1 LTNPSKAKGTRWEVA
16 VATFLREAGF
26 TEVYR
31 MAQTGEF
38 DAGDLGGISEVAF
51 ECRDHNRITLAENVD
66 DANERARNKD
76 AKYGVTV
83 MKRRGRKAADGYVV
97 MDLATFARLLT
108 DLLT

>member
-1 LTNPSKAKGTRWEVA
+1 MA

-26 TEVYR
+26 IEVYR

-51 ECRDHNRITLAENVD
+51 ECRDRNRLTLAENVD
-66 DANERARNKD
+66 DANSRAINKK

-97 MDLATFARLLT
+97 MDLATFARLLA

>member
-26 TEVYR
+26 IEVYR

-51 ECRDHNRITLAENVD
+51 ECRDRNRLTLAENVD
-66 DANERARNKD
+66 DANSRAINKK

-97 MDLATFARLLT
+97 MDLATFARLLA

>member
-1 LTNPSKAKGTRWEVA
+1 VA

-26 TEVYR
+26 IEVYR

-51 ECRDHNRITLAENVD
+51 ECRDRNRLTLAENVD
-66 DANERARNKD
+66 DANSRAINKK

-97 MDLATFARLLT
+97 MDLATFARLLA

>member
-1 LTNPSKAKGTRWEVA
+1 MTNPSKAKGTRWEVA
-16 VATFLREAGF
+16 VATFLREAGCI
-26 TEVYR
+26 EVYR

-51 ECRDHNRITLAENVD
+51 ECRDRNRLTLAENVD
-66 DANERARNKD
+66 DANSRAINKK

-97 MDLATFARLLT
+97 MDLATFARLLA

>member
-1 LTNPSKAKGTRWEVA
+1 MTNPSKAKGTRWEVA

-26 TEVYR
+26 IEVYR

-38 DAGDLGGISEVAF
+38 DAGGLGGISEVAF
-51 ECRDHNRITLAENVD
+51 ECRDRNRLTLAENVD
-66 DANERARNKD
+66 DANSRAINKK

-97 MDLATFARLLT
+97 MDLATFARLLA

>member
-1 LTNPSKAKGTRWEVA
+1 MTNPSKAKGTRWEVA
-16 VATFLREAGF
+16 VATFLREAGVI
-26 TEVYR
+26 EVYR

-51 ECRDHNRITLAENVD
+51 ECRDRNRLTLAENVD
-66 DANERARNKD
+66 DANSRAINKK

-97 MDLATFARLLT
+97 MDLATFARLLA